1 MLTID
6 GSQGEGG
13 GQILRSALTL
23 SMLTAEPF
31 RIEKIRA
38 GRGKPG
44 LLRQHLA
51 AVKAA
56 ALISAA
62 QVTGV
67 ELGATELTFVP
78 GEVRA
83 GQYDFVI
90 GSAGATALVF
100 QTVFLPLA
108 RQASDSRVTIEGGTH
123 NLSAPPFEFLE
134 RAFLPA
140 VARMGF
146 DAKLTLHRHGF
157 YPAGG
162 GKLEAE
168 IGPARVAKD
177 VFALEDR
184 GGLVSRRGEAMF
196 ANLGVDIAR
205 REAAKLQDLL
215 TLADGEVMIREVKAA
230 GPGNLLWIEIRHE
243 HAVNVFTEHGVLG
256 VSSEQVAGKV
266 ARQVE
271 KYVDSGAAVGAHLAD
286 QLLLP
291 LALAGGGRFTTTRP
305 TPHTLSN
312 IAVIEKFLPVEITIS
327 DARQGERLIEVA
339 L

>member
-23 SMLTAEPF
+23 SLLTGEPF
-31 RIEKIRA
+31 RIENIRA
-38 GRGKPG
+38 GRAKPG

-56 ALISAA
+56 VQISGGKA
-62 QVTGV
+62 QGV
-67 ELGATELTFVP
+67 ELGSTAITFEP

-83 GQYDFVI
+83 GDYAFAI
-90 GSAGATALVF
+90 GSAGAASLVF

-108 RQASDSRVTIEGGTH
+108 RQTAASRVTIEGGTH
-123 NLSAPPFEFLE
+123 NFAAPPFEFLD

-140 VARMGF
+140 VGRMGF

-162 GKLEAE
+162 GKLEAG
-168 IGPARVAKD
+168 IGPVRAAPAR
-177 VFALEDR
+177 FALEDR
-184 GGLVSRRGEAMF
+184 GALLSRTGEAMF
-196 ANLGVDIAR
+196 ANLAFDIAQ
-205 REAAKLQDLL
+205 REAGKLRELL
-215 TLADGEVMIREVKAA
+215 RLADGDVKIREVKAS

-243 HAVNVFTEHGVLG
+243 HVTDVFTAHGELG
-256 VSSEQVAGKV
+256 VSAEQVAGKV
-266 ARQVE
+266 AKQVE
-271 KYVDSGAAVGAHLAD
+271 KYIESEVAIGAHLAD

-305 TPHTLSN
+305 TPHTHSN
-312 IAVIEKFLPVEITIS
+312 IAVIEKFLPVEITI
-327 DARQGERLIEVA
+327 AETGRGGRLIEVS

>member
-23 SMLTAEPF
+23 SLLTGEPF

-38 GRGKPG
+38 GRAKPG

-56 ALISAA
+56 VQISGGKA
-62 QVTGV
+62 QGV
-67 ELGATELTFVP
+67 ELGSTALTFEP

-83 GQYDFVI
+83 GDYGFAI
-90 GSAGATALVF
+90 GSAGAASLVF

-108 RQASDSRVTIEGGTH
+108 RQTAASRLTIEGGTH
-123 NLSAPPFEFLE
+123 NLAAPPFEFLE

-140 VARMGF
+140 VRRMGF
-146 DAKLTLHRHGF
+146 DATLTLQRHGF

-162 GKLEAE
+162 GKLMAE
-168 IGPARVAKD
+168 IGPVRTGPEKFVA
-177 VFALEDR
+177 EDR
-184 GGLVSRRGEAMF
+184 GTLLSRNGEAMF

-205 REAAKLQDLL
+205 REAGRLQELL
-215 TLADGEVMIREVKAA
+215 ALAEGEVKIREVEAS

-243 HAVNVFTEHGVLG
+243 HITDVFTAHGELNVTA
-256 VSSEQVAGKV
+256 EQVAGKV
-266 ARQVE
+266 AKQVD
-271 KYVDSGAAVGAHLAD
+271 KYIESEAAIGAHLAD

-305 TPHTLSN
+305 TPHTHSN
-312 IAVIEKFLPVEITIS
+312 IAVIEKFLPVEITIT
-327 DARQGERLIEVA
+327 DARRGARLIEVS